1 MHSIYAQVCVFH
13 ETKERGSEFC
23 EKQTNEQTD
32 VCGNTVHKHSPCC
45 NLFIVCIL
53 RFSSFSSFIDKIRG

>member
-1 MHSIYAQVCVFH
+1 MESIFMHSIYAQVCVFH

-32 VCGNTVHKHSPCC
+32 VCGNTVHKYSPCY
-45 NLFIVCIL
+45 NLFMYIEI
-53 RFSSFSSFIDKIRG
+53 FFIQQFY

>member
-32 VCGNTVHKHSPCC
+32 VTRTLHVIIC
-45 NLFIVCIL
+45 LCIL
-53 RFSSFSSFIDKIRG
+53 RFLHSAVLLIKL